1 MSFWLDEGPF
11 LILSFHRFW
20 SVYLYKLNKSS
31 TTMCVRF
38 SNSLLFQD
46 GIHLFLNG
54 DSSSLQFSIADY
66 IISKL
71 FVYMLVKPTDPC
83 LLGKGELVGFI

>member
-1 MSFWLDEGPF
+1 M
-11 LILSFHRFW
+11 
-20 SVYLYKLNKSS
+20 LNKSS

-38 SNSLLFQD
+38 LNSLLFQG
-46 GIHLFLNG
+46 GIHLFLNNG